1 MSNARSTTSAA
12 LDLFFC
18 CYFAYKVEISGGQ
31 ACPIIPLLIKKWHV
45 PRATIDIYG
54 PDKGRPFLQASG

>member
-1 MSNARSTTSAA
+1 MSNARSTTSTA
-12 LDLFFC
+12 LALFF

-54 PDKGRPFLQASG
+54 LDKERPFLQPSG